1 MEFFFAKRQKLSQIF
16 QILFF
21 RHIPTIFEV
30 NHGKQILVIGLN
42 SIIEMIKLLLR
53 IRPRYVVMI
62 TAHFEA
68 IFLGVKQVVHVFFIP
83 QRGAF
88 GGFHIHKFELVVV
101 PSSHFCPVDFALV
114 FGHVD
119 SKGFAFGLGR
129 FYLLGMVIRRR
140 IRRVR
145 FQRINRS
152 KQGFSVMRIERVSAS
167 PENQKK

>member
-21 RHIPTIFEV
+21 RHIPSIFQV
-30 NHGKQILVIGLN
+30 NHGQQILVIGLN

-114 FGHVD
+114 FRDID
-119 SKGFAFGLGR
+119 SIGFAFRMGR
-129 FYLLGMVIRRR
+129 SYLLGMVIRRR